1 MISASTCVAPRRT
14 TGSVRA
20 SPEFGFA
27 ARTVGVLLTD
37 SLLLDCL
44 VEERH
49 GAFSCLNGVEMLHCD
64 ICRDE
69 TVGFEACDGP
79 LDCR

>member
-1 MISASTCVAPRRT
+1 M
-14 TGSVRA
+14 
-20 SPEFGFA
+20 
-27 ARTVGVLLTD
+27 VGVLLTD

-49 GAFSCLNGVEMLHCD
+49 GAFSCSNGVEMLHCD
-64 ICRDE
+64 IYRDE
-69 TVGFEACDGP
+69 TVGFEACAGP